1 MVSSARSKY
10 KKGEEKKREQQEEKA
25 KCKKRNIKR
34 SHNAVISYHIIRII
48 ILILIP
54 LIRIFILILHHAP
67 SA

>member
-48 ILILIP
+48 ILIL
-54 LIRIFILILHHAP
+54 HHAP
-67 SA
+67 ST